1 MEEVVEGVV
10 EDLSPKPILVSVEI
24 ALAFIE
30 NKSDGSAWTE
40 PEKYVLGQL
49 RRWGTVCDVDRII
62 DALQK
67 KKQALLSSTTTAA
80 AAATV

>member
-30 NKSDGSAWTE
+30 NKSDNTAWTE

-62 DALQK
+62 DALQR
-67 KKQALLSSTTTAA
+67 KKQALLSSSADANPTA
-80 AAATV
+80 TE